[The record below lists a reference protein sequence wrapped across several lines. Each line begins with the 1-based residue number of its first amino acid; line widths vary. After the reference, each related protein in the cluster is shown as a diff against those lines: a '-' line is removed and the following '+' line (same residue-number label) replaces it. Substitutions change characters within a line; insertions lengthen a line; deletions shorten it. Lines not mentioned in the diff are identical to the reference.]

1 MHKNNVIKILNL
13 LFPQEIEFF
22 ENFLQEMLTFN
33 WIKLAL
39 KSESKKA
46 LRVGSDDSQEK
57 LD

>member
-1 MHKNNVIKILNL
+1 MHKNNMIKILNP

-39 KSESKKA
+39 N
-46 LRVGSDDSQEK
+46 
-57 LD
+57 